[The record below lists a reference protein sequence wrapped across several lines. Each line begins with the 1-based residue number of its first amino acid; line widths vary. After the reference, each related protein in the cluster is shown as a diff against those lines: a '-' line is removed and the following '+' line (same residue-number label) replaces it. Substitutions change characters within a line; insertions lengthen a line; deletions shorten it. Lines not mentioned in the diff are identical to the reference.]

1 MDSHIFELGPN
12 PQLVFRSCAAQL
24 HVEGGSGLEVELR
37 YPERG
42 TAVDARE
49 LHGALQISSAVPLNV
64 TAPAGTVA
72 VVESCAGD
80 VRISNLDELR
90 LNKHCG
96 DVSVEQ
102 VSRVDIAKVNGDVSV
117 DGPESLQVTTLN
129 GDLRVA
135 TVRAKATILGV
146 RGDVLIRDTEGQASL
161 NGITGDVDI
170 QDHAGS
176 MDAREINGDI
186 GFLGSLLGGR
196 CSLEANGHVAIYL
209 EPTANARLELDAPL
223 GQITSKLELSDAEES
238 AHRVTGNLGTG
249 EILLKAV
256 AHNGDIRLGQK
267 PEAAATDEPEA
278 GMSRAAEATEREV
291 ERALRK
297 AQKREEK
304 ARRRAE
310 RLEEKA
316 RLRAE
321 RLEEKARRR
330 SERLAEKAQKRAA
343 HMQRWR
349 VKWGAPQAERS
360 ANNVEEERLVVLRM
374 LAEGK
379 VNAEQAEA
387 LLEAMEG

>member
-1 MDSHIFELGPN
+1 
-12 PQLVFRSCAAQL
+12 
-24 HVEGGSGLEVELR
+24 
-37 YPERG
+37 
-42 TAVDARE
+42 
-49 LHGALQISSAVPLNV
+49 
-64 TAPAGTVA
+64 
-72 VVESCAGD
+72 
-80 VRISNLDELR
+80 
-90 LNKHCG
+90 
-96 DVSVEQ
+96 
-102 VSRVDIAKVNGDVSV
+102 
-117 DGPESLQVTTLN
+117 
-129 GDLRVA
+129 
-135 TVRAKATILGV
+135 
-146 RGDVLIRDTEGQASL
+146 
-161 NGITGDVDI
+161 
-170 QDHAGS
+170 

-278 GMSRAAEATEREV
+278 GMSRAAEPTEREV

-297 AQKREEK
+297 AQKR
-304 ARRRAE
+304 
-310 RLEEKA
+310 EEKA